1 MYQVFGVKYH
11 IMRTSNGLHII
22 RNAKHL
28 IPNINRQAVNGQT
41 GYIMLM
47 ALVMG
52 LVLSMLGLIGTQ
64 ILINNM
70 RFTKFEERQSRA
82 LDVAEAGINYY
93 LWHLAHNP
101 SDYQDGTSLPAAAPF
116 GPYTHNYYDNDG
128 NLIGAYTLTVT
139 PPTNGSTVTT
149 VKSLGT
155 VPNMGGGRTILAQL
169 GQPSFSNYIFLSN
182 TELVFSAT
190 STTTGPVHSNVGVD
204 FNGTNNGPVTA
215 ARTTYT
221 SGVDGASHTGV
232 WGTGGPKSQWQYP
245 VPAVDFNKVTVNL
258 SDMQTQSQPSN
269 GGVNLGTSGGAGWY
283 LQLKSGSPASFDV
296 YKVSSESTTGITK
309 TFIRTQAVPT
319 DGIVF
324 SPETVWI
331 AGTGFTGRMTV
342 VAAYLPDTAS
352 KRRSIN
358 VIGDLTYAASDGTAA
373 IGLVAQQDVF
383 IPRYVPSTMTVNAAV
398 LAQYGSVGY
407 DTANGGLKTAFTL
420 YGAIAQ
426 NQNAYGFKTT
436 GCSPY
441 CTGFPTT
448 SYNFDSHL
456 IYAPP
461 PSFPTTG
468 NYSVLNWREQL
479 FSP

>member
-1 MYQVFGVKYH
+1 MILKLPVLNKPQ
-11 IMRTSNGLHII
+11 S
-22 RNAKHL
+22 
-28 IPNINRQAVNGQT
+28 

-52 LVLSMLGLIGTQ
+52 LVLSEVGLIGSQ
-64 ILINNM
+64 VLINNA

-82 LDVAEAGINYY
+82 LDVSEAGINYY

-101 SDYQDGTSLPAAAPF
+101 SDYKDGTNAPAAAPY
-116 GPYTHNYYDNDG
+116 GPYRHNYYDNNG
-128 NLIGAYTLTVT
+128 NLIGTYTLTIT

-149 VKSLGT
+149 VSSVGA
-155 VPNMGGGRTILAQL
+155 VPHMTGGRTILAQL

-190 STTTGPVHSNVGVD
+190 STTTGPVHSNVGIN
-204 FNGTNNGPVTA
+204 FNGTNNGPVA
-215 ARTTYT
+215 SARASYV
-221 SGVDGASHTGV
+221 SGVDGRTHTGV
-232 WGTGGPKSQWQYP
+232 WGTGGPQSQWQYP
-245 VPAVDFNKVTVNL
+245 VPSVDFSKVTVNL
-258 SDMQTQSQPSN
+258 STLQTQSQPAN
-269 GGVNLGTSGGAGWY
+269 GGINLGNSGGAGWY
-283 LQLKSGSPASFDV
+283 LQLKTGVPASFDL
-296 YKVSSESTTGITK
+296 YKVTSETTSGINK
-309 TFIRTQAVPT
+309 TFVRNQVVPT
-319 DGIVF
+319 NGIVF
-324 SPETVWI
+324 SPEEVWI
-331 AGTGFTGRMTV
+331 SGTNFGGRMTV

-358 VIGDLTYAASDGTAA
+358 VIGDLTYAAMDGSAA

-383 IPRYVPSTMTVNAAV
+383 VPRYVPSTMTVDAAV

-407 DTANGGLKTAFTL
+407 DTSNGGLKASFTL
-420 YGAIAQ
+420 FGAIAQ
-426 NQNAYGFKTT
+426 NSNSYGFKTL
-436 GCSPY
+436 GCGSY

-448 SYNFDSHL
+448 VYDFDSHL